1 MDISGNYFDGHS
13 SRPCPAVL
21 CRTGKGAGVFDPAGT
36 RLAWVEDALG
46 LDIASRVGDTKRFV
60 RFPDGGVFETGDND
74 AVDRLAASLRPGS
87 GLTHRLES
95 RLRYAAIGLVVTI
108 LFTWGS
114 IQYGIP
120 LLARAVAFSISAEN
134 NRRIGQGAL
143 EALDRAIFSPSGL
156 PLAEQERLR
165 GRFLAGV
172 GTVDGIP
179 LSVEFREAD
188 KSIGANAFALPSGTI
203 VFTDQLVR
211 LAQNDEELLGIF
223 YHEAGHVQWRHAMRG
238 ILQQSALA
246 AVIVAVTGDVSSVA
260 SLVSAAPVFLV
271 EAGYSRRFESEAD
284 AFAVARMREAHLDPA
299 HFGRILARLEEA
311 HRAKQDEKGKKNEKN
326 DSQPRLGD
334 YLSTHPATAERIDQ
348 VEK

>member
-1 MDISGNYFDGHS
+1 MDISGNYFDGRS

-21 CRTGKGAGVFDPAGT
+21 RRAGKGVGIFDSASA
-36 RLAWVEDALG
+36 RLTWVEDALG

-60 RFPDGGVFETGDND
+60 RFPGGGVFETSDND
-74 AVDRLAASLRPGS
+74 AVDRLAASLRPGA
-87 GLTHRLES
+87 GRTHRLES

-114 IQYGIP
+114 IQHGIP
-120 LLARAVAFSISAEN
+120 QLSRMVAFSIAAEN
-134 NRRIGQGAL
+134 NRRIGQGVL
-143 EALDRAIFSPSGL
+143 ETLDKMIFSPSGL
-156 PLAEQERLR
+156 PLVEQERLR
-165 GRFLAGV
+165 SRFLASI

-179 LSVEFREAD
+179 LAIEFREA
-188 KSIGANAFALPSGTI
+188 KKGIGANAFALPSGTI

-246 AVIVAVTGDVSSVA
+246 VVIVAVTGDASSVA

-271 EAGYSRRFESEAD
+271 EAGYSRQFESEAD
-284 AFAVARMREAHLDPA
+284 AFAVARMEEANLDPA
-299 HFGRILARLEEA
+299 HFARILARLEEA
-311 HRAKQDEKGKKNEKN
+311 HRAKQGGKGESK
-326 DSQPRLGD
+326 PGLGD
-334 YLSTHPATAERIDQ
+334 YLSTHPATAERIN
-348 VEK
+348 KLKNR